1 MTEPEFPHA
10 TEQPAEVGQVQR
22 RVRPRFVAL
31 PGSKGY
37 YLHVP
42 DLSLPERMSQPE
54 PWWHETR
61 EAAEAAAISMAERT
75 NWAVFVLAMVS
86 KVVPWHQDSPQGP
99 NAKLTGSQRD
109 DHE

>member
-10 TEQPAEVGQVQR
+10 TEQPAGGGQVR
-22 RVRPRFVAL
+22 RRGRPR
-31 PGSKGY
+31 SKGY

-99 NAKLTGSQRD
+99 NVGDQRQP
-109 DHE
+109 